1 MRAQAKKIL
10 KEVLE
15 LAPIERAELVEN
27 IFESFDYESKEE
39 IDQLWIKEAEAR
51 INAYENGKIKAI
63 PAKDVF
69 DKIGK

>member
-10 KEVLE
+10 EEALE
-15 LAPIERAELVEN
+15 LAPVERAELVEN

-51 INAYENGKIKAI
+51 INAYEKGKIKAI
-63 PAKDVF
+63 PVKDVF

>member
-39 IDQLWIKEAEAR
+39 IDQLWIEEAEAR
-51 INAYENGKIKAI
+51 INAYEKGKIKAI